1 MSTSPVI
8 CVLNLA
14 GLGPLLRDAG
24 FVVVDGDPTDVTTQA
39 ASLWDEKRPYVVIA
53 ALTNTQLRTWA
64 TLQAANRVPVLC
76 ATSEVFP
83 SGASIPGA
91 RVVTLPAT
99 GNEIMAQFGAKP
111 RPVLETTLNADGTV
125 DVPAPDDS
133 VFAVFS
139 NIDEPETPSSP
150 FAEPEPVAPSSP
162 FAEPVPV
169 APTSPFAP
177 ETPAEAPQSPSEPF
191 GAPTSPFAPETPAEA
206 PQGPS
211 EPFGFSR
218 PAEEPS
224 PPAASEPLDVETPTP
239 PPSGFG
245 FGGRPEAPEAPP
257 VGSVVA
263 DSVFTTS
270 GVPPAR
276 ERRAVV
282 IVVFAGKGGVGKST
296 TALSLAERAALQI
309 PNYRTVVVDANR
321 GQGDLRTFLKLT
333 ESHLKCAFNHD
344 GKSTHRPWIPPNSA
358 PDWNISQ
365 REKRQGVEKH
375 CQQCGSR

>member
-111 RPVLETTLNADGTV
+111 RPALETTLNADGTV

-150 FAEPEPVAPSSP
+150 FAEPEPVAP
-162 FAEPVPV
+162 
-169 APTSPFAP
+169 TSPFAP
-177 ETPAEAPQSPSEPF
+177 ETPAGP
-191 GAPTSPFAPETPAEA
+191 

-245 FGGRPEAPEAPP
+245 FGGRPEAPEAPT

-365 REKRQGVEKH
+365 REKHQGVEKH